1 MEQALR
7 RPEINVI
14 PATVRSV
21 ESGGQIKKQKYLRV
35 AAYCRVSTGD
45 ESQQTSYTTQ
55 KRFYTQM
62 ITGRPG
68 WTLAGIYADEAISG
82 TSRAKRKQ
90 FNEMMKDALAG
101 KMDYI
106 VTKSISRFARNTIDT
121 LDCVRQLR
129 QLNPPVGIYF
139 EKENID
145 TLDATGELILTILS
159 ALAQDE
165 SRSISD
171 NIRWSI
177 QRKFQNGEAMVDLK
191 RMLGYDKGPNGEWVI
206 NPEQAEIVRYIF
218 DRFVCGASSNAIA
231 KELNAMGKKTVKGS
245 VWRADSVLYILRNEK
260 YVGDCENQKYVTKN
274 FLTHEATV
282 NNGEVA
288 KYYVNDHHVA
298 IIDRLTWNKVQAM
311 LLERGSKSSDKTTE
325 PKKRRGS
332 RASVFTNL
340 TCGELQEGRPCGE
353 KLFRIG
359 YNNELKDYTDS
370 RSLAAEGLDTAGY
383 TERYYYYYP
392 VWRCTRNA
400 QGKKKTGARCSSGST
415 YECALEQSFM
425 ETLYWLKRDLEE
437 NGDASWL
444 MRKFTA
450 ACAKME
456 RANGKNNYSAQRLE
470 TVGMQ
475 IRELEENLNKTIA
488 KQVEAMRIAAM
499 EKTAETKRNIE
510 NGESTIDEI
519 AVDITSGISTAGLG
533 TQWFSGDAI
542 SQDSEASVYEQLAE
556 DIRERIKEL
565 KKERDALE
573 LEQGATNIARKNFD
587 FFVRCLKELPET
599 NYAGMPMNVNGL
611 DVQGSMFRDMEG
623 KAIAGKRSGVRSGH
637 IKMTEEK
644 LADAPDYLNFEKGIY
659 MAFIKSGVV
668 KGDIVEYQTNFGVQL
683 VTAGNSRNLSS
694 FLGFRRANPDK
705 TVTFLDEKWK
715 VSGRSVC
722 YTRKKIKEKR
732 RVQDMVVTEEKRKK
746 GEELLQLIGQGC
758 RV

>member
-1 MEQALR
+1 MEQAMQTAR

-21 ESGGQIKKQKYLRV
+21 ESGGQIKKQRNLRV

-55 KRFYTQM
+55 KRFYTQL
-62 ITGRPG
+62 ITSKPG
-68 WTLAGIYADEAISG
+68 WTMAGIYADEAISG

-90 FNEMMKDALAG
+90 FNEMMKDALDG
-101 KMDYI
+101 RMDYI

-177 QRKFQNGEAMVDLK
+177 QRKFQRGEAMVDLS
-191 RMLGYDKGPNGEWVI
+191 RMLGYDKGPNGEWLI

-231 KELNAMGKKTVKGS
+231 KELNAMGKKTVKGGI
-245 VWRADSVLYILRNEK
+245 WRADSVLYILRNEK

-298 IIDRLTWNKVQAM
+298 IIDRLTWNKVQVM
-311 LLERGSKSSDKTTE
+311 LLDRGAHSNDKTAE

-332 RASVFTNL
+332 RASAFTNL
-340 TCGELQEGRPCGE
+340 TCGELQEGKPCGE

-370 RSLAAEGLDTAGY
+370 RSLAAEGMESAGY

-392 VWRCTRNA
+392 VWRCTKNA
-400 QGKKKTGARCSSGST
+400 QGKKNADTSCSSGST

-425 ETLYWLKRDLEE
+425 EALYWIKRDLEE
-437 NGDASWL
+437 NGDTSWL
-444 MRKFTA
+444 MQQFRE
-450 ACAKME
+450 ACE
-456 RANGKNNYSAQRLE
+456 RLEKRNGKNSCSAQRLD
-470 TVGMQ
+470 TVTLQ
-475 IRELEENLNKTIA
+475 IRELEENLNKTIG
-488 KQVEAMRIAAM
+488 KQVEAMRVASM
-499 EKTAETKRNIE
+499 EKTTETKRSLE
-510 NGESTIDEI
+510 NGDTSIDEVT
-519 AVDITSGISTAGLG
+519 VDITNGISTVGLG
-533 TQWFSGDAI
+533 TQWFADDTSP
-542 SQDSEASVYEQLAE
+542 EAAVYERLAE
-556 DIRERIKEL
+556 DIRSRIKEL
-565 KKERDALE
+565 KKERDTLE
-573 LEQGATNIARKNFD
+573 QEQGATSIIRKNLD
-587 FFVRCLKELPET
+587 FFIRCLKELPEI

-623 KAIAGKRSGVRSGH
+623 KAVPGKRSGVRSGH

-668 KGDIVEYQTNFGVQL
+668 RGDVVEYQTNFGV
-683 VTAGNSRNLSS
+683 TMITTGNSRNLSS
-694 FLGFRRANPDK
+694 FLGFRRANSDK

-715 VSGRSVC
+715 VSGRTVC
-722 YTRKKIKEKR
+722 YTRKKLKKKAP
-732 RVQDMVVTEEKRKK
+732 DMAVTEEKRKK
-746 GEELLQLIGQGC
+746 GEDILKLVMQGKQND
-758 RV
+758 